1 MQSQVFDRI
10 TIEPDKMSGQPC
22 IRGLRL
28 TVRRVL
34 EALNS
39 DPSREEL
46 RSDYPDLDDE
56 DIRQAVAYAVAMI
69 AEESVETIIITSRF
83 GSSNGARRS
92 SRS

>member
-10 TIEPDKMSGQPC
+10 TIEPDKMGGQPC

-39 DPSREEL
+39 YPSREEL
-46 RSDYPDLDDE
+46 LSDYPDLDDE

-69 AEESVETIIITSRF
+69 GEESVETINITSRF
-83 GSSNGARRS
+83 G
-92 SRS
+92 

>member
-39 DPSREEL
+39 YPSREEL

-69 AEESVETIIITSRF
+69 GEESVETGV
-83 GSSNGARRS
+83 GSMGRS
-92 SRS
+92 P